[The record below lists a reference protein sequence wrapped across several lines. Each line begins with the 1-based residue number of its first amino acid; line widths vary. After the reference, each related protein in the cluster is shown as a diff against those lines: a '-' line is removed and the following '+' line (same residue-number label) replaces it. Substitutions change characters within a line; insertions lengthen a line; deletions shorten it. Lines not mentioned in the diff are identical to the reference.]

1 MEEMKFC
8 FDIQRKRNRQLHIVD
23 LNQSKYINDV
33 LKKYGM
39 KNCKPIFN
47 PFEFIL
53 KLTQDN
59 FLSFEKKKGKISLIF
74 L

>member
-8 FDIQRKRNRQLHIVD
+8 FDIQMKRNCQLHIVD

-33 LKKYGM
+33 LRKYDM

-47 PFEFIL
+47 PLEPIL

-59 FLSFEKKKGKISLIF
+59 FLNLEEKRKNKSNF